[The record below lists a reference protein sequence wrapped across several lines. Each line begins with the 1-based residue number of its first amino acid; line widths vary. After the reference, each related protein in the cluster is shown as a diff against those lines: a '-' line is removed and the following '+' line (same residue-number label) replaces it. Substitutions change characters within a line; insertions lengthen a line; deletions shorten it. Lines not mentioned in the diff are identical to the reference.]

1 MVEEALAAI
10 SSPDP
15 NVRKPAEQY
24 LASLENTVGFVPNLY
39 TLYASTQD
47 PMVKLKVVMLAK
59 NVIVRQWPV
68 RSNASR
74 IAGVSND
81 DKLKVKEML
90 VHLLFN
96 YEETNDKLKEYLY
109 LATAAVCKYDFPGN
123 YKDLY
128 NRLDSALKNSPSE
141 ELFKFLYLL
150 TKQMSAVRTPTQ
162 KNNLKSLANSWLPI
176 LKTYWPGSYIL
187 DKLLLSLLIGEPD
200 DDLLPQ
206 IIQKASSLL
215 YTPNGEKPL
224 RSILKGIS
232 RLISVH
238 STVLTDRVLES
249 YSQLLSLLIG
259 QLHPRTGDQLALIY
273 KACSCLNDLLLYE
286 CGTDFFAPNKEQLLL
301 KVLDQGAW
309 AEGLELWQSGNEEH
323 YLEQGII

>member
-1 MVEEALAAI
+1 MVEEALVAI

-15 NVRKPAEQY
+15 NIRKPAEQY
-24 LASLENTVGFVPNLY
+24 LATLEDTAGFVPSLY
-39 TLYASTQD
+39 TLYANSQD
-47 PMVKLKVVMLAK
+47 PMIKLKAVMLAK

-74 IAGVSND
+74 VAGISVE
-81 DKLKVKEML
+81 DKNRIKEML

-96 YEETNDKLKEYLY
+96 HEESNEKLKEYLY
-109 LATAAVCKYDFPGN
+109 LGTAAVCKYDFPGN
-123 YKDLY
+123 YKELF
-128 NRLDSALKNSPSE
+128 NQLDQALRRAPSE
-141 ELFKFLYLL
+141 DLFKFLYLL
-150 TKQMSAVRTPTQ
+150 AKQMSAVRTPTQ
-162 KNNLKSLANSWLPI
+162 KNNLKSLANSWLPVV
-176 LKTYWPGSYIL
+176 KTYWPGSYML
-187 DKLLLSLLIGEPD
+187 DKLILCLFIGEPD

-215 YTPNGEKPL
+215 YIPGAEKPL

-249 YSQLLSLLIG
+249 YSQLLSLLIS
-259 QLHPRTGDQLALIY
+259 QLHPRSGEQLSLIY

-286 CGTDFFAPNKEQLLL
+286 CGTDFFQPNKEQLLV

-309 AEGLELWQSGNEEH
+309 AEGLEMWESGNQEQ
-323 YLEQGII
+323 YLEQGKN